1 MKKTAFTTVMSILL
15 IIVCLFGLVA
25 VGLGVKDG
33 LAIKKYKEDGA
44 AVRRSV
50 PAVLSELIFVQTRQ
64 QNSGNTLCITGII
77 CEAWAGKSRSKP
89 A

>member
-33 LAIKKYKEDGA
+33 LAIKKYKEDD
-44 AVRRSV
+44 
-50 PAVLSELIFVQTRQ
+50 ERQ
-64 QNSGNTLCITGII
+64 QMLSVSLRML
-77 CEAWAGKSRSKP
+77 SHF
-89 A
+89 